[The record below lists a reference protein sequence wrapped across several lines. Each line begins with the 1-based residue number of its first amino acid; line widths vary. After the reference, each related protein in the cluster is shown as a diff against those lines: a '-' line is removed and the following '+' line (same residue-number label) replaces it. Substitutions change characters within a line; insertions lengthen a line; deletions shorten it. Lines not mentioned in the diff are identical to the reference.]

1 MIVTAKV
8 RIECYLSK
16 QKTHYTIYFRH
27 EGCPP
32 SQIFG
37 LLFTNLSQKEKQR
50 SFVVLYS
57 FKVSLG
63 AGGRGDDMWTGRK
76 KKTRF
81 APETY
86 IHRTDSQNAHREYL
100 KHTDKYWTSS
110 SAPLCKQHLS
120 PMLLLESWWE
130 ATPSSYTWQR
140 TQRQSSAVQ
149 MGLKAFAFS
158 LLIWIA
164 FTFCHCQAC
173 NLSHIYVCQ
182 KKICL
187 ELKTRGMIFPAYRP
201 EIVTWSLTWPII
213 SIKWNLNEYG
223 TGIPTAFNARFV
235 AYQLV
240 CLCFS
245 VCEM

>member
-1 MIVTAKV
+1 MTC
-8 RIECYLSK
+8 E
-16 QKTHYTIYFRH
+16 QG
-27 EGCPP
+27 E
-32 SQIFG
+32 
-37 LLFTNLSQKEKQR
+37 
-50 SFVVLYS
+50 
-57 FKVSLG
+57 
-63 AGGRGDDMWTGRK
+63 

-173 NLSHIYVCQ
+173 NLSHICVCQ

-213 SIKWNLNEYG
+213 SLWGNRMILLNETWMNTEQEFLQPLMPGLLLTSWFVFVFQCVRCNYSSSKPNIYG
-223 TGIPTAFNARFV
+223 NYGFF
-235 AYQLV
+235 
-240 CLCFS
+240 
-245 VCEM
+245 